1 MNQKSPTF
9 SSVEQVKNYVA
20 SIQWDKRLKRE
31 IPFLEKLFKTH
42 NYKRIIDLGS
52 GPGFHAKELAKRDL
66 VVKGIDVSEGMT
78 LYANEFVTDPNLNLS
93 FEIGNF
99 LDNENVLSGDWDVIY
114 SLGNAVM
121 IIWSQESVDIQ
132 EMFNKISKG
141 LTKNGAFFFQ
151 ILNSDNPRKG
161 YVVSNIAKNEEKNT
175 NQVLIKH
182 FLPVNDILYTNFITI
197 KWEEGR
203 HEIIKE
209 ENEPGQLKLVSLE
222 KLKKHLTNAGFNKFE
237 FYENYNGD
245 PLNKETSD
253 SLLCFAQK

>member
-1 MNQKSPTF
+1 LNQKSSTF
-9 SSVEQVKNYVA
+9 STVDQVKNYVA

-66 VVKGIDVSEGMT
+66 VVKGIDISEGMI
-78 LYANEFVTDPNLNLS
+78 LYANEFVIDPNLKLS

-132 EMFNKISKG
+132 EMFNKVSKG
-141 LTKNGAFFFQ
+141 LAKNGAFFFQ

-161 YVVSNIAKNEEKNT
+161 YVVSNIAKSKEFNA

-182 FLPVNDILYTNFITI
+182 FRPTKDILYTHFMTI
-197 KWEEGR
+197 KWNEGEN
-203 HEIIKE
+203 EISKE

-222 KLKKHLTNAGFNKFE
+222 KLKNYLNKAGFKKLE
-237 FYENYNGD
+237 FYENYNGN